1 FHGLD
6 FLVAGK
12 HNASLLSLRKGIW
25 GPLSFSPY
33 CESIKNAQLNQGR
46 TGMILRF
53 VAAGLAAAL
62 LASPI
67 AFAGDETG
75 RFVIAQADTD
85 TSRYLSETRPL
96 SSLSDKELKQR
107 VRIGRQLM
115 KGGSLAQDERKK
127 VHAAMRA
134 ALQELKSRGSVGKS
148 NAAAGEEGGA
158 AAGE

>member
-1 FHGLD
+1 MISLRLAHTWLSMRGSLARYFQKLLTSSTLRVALNIVIDCPHRGARLGIFDRFHGLD

-33 CESIKNAQLNQGR
+33 CESIKNALLNQGR

-85 TSRYLSETRPL
+85 T
-96 SSLSDKELKQR
+96 
-107 VRIGRQLM
+107 
-115 KGGSLAQDERKK
+115 
-127 VHAAMRA
+127 
-134 ALQELKSRGSVGKS
+134 
-148 NAAAGEEGGA
+148 
-158 AAGE
+158 